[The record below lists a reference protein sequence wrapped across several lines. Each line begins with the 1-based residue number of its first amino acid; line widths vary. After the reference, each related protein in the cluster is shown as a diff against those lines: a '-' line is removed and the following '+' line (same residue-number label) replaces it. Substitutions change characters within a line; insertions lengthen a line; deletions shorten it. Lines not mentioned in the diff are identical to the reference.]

1 MADWRYSRIRRAL
14 LSALQPIGRI
24 EPDLNLIK
32 QVEQVTALVLKGP
45 ARRFAIEIT
54 GAAVIRVSPIR
65 GIIGL
70 ADISLQKTAKTAGS
84 GEGDRFAKGQSGNA
98 IGPTRRLHEPGHIG
112 CRAVALPNSVRLIY
126 NLGSLAC
133 CSDFKV
139 SHYRSLCIAG
149 SQWHYITLLLNEAKD
164 DPFVGSGGGPHESTS
179 QRNWRS

>member
-45 ARRFAIEIT
+45 ARRFAIEIM
-54 GAAVIRVSPIR
+54 GAAVIRVSPIQ

-84 GEGDRFAKGQSGNA
+84 GRG
-98 IGPTRRLHEPGHIG
+98 
-112 CRAVALPNSVRLIY
+112 
-126 NLGSLAC
+126 
-133 CSDFKV
+133 
-139 SHYRSLCIAG
+139 
-149 SQWHYITLLLNEAKD
+149 
-164 DPFVGSGGGPHESTS
+164 
-179 QRNWRS
+179 